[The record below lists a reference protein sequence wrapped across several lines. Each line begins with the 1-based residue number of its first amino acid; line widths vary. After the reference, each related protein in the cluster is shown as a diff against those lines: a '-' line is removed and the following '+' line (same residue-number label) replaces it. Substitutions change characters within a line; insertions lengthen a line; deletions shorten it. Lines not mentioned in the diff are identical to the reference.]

1 MANQEGKDIQTNSA
15 SNENQERLNE
25 IQSEQNAQQ
34 DELVEQQKG
43 SDSDQDRGG
52 APSVKQ
58 ENPTSEENDNEDIGI
73 DESGK
78 TGIPSSDPSED

>member
-1 MANQEGKDIQTNSA
+1 MANQKDNSIQTNSITDK
-15 SNENQERLNE
+15 NQERLNE

-52 APSVKQ
+52 APSVEQ
-58 ENPTSEENDNEDIGI
+58 ESPETDENDNDDIGI